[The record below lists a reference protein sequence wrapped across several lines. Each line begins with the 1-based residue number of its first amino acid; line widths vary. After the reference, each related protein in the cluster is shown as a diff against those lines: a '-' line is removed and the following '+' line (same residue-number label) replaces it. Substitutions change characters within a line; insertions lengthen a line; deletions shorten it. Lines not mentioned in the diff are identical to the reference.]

1 MRSSTLTRVV
11 AIAMIALAVAACGG
25 GGGDAT
31 APVKELVNLVETKQF
46 AKVSDLACAAEK
58 ANIAQRFDFA
68 SAMSGGL
75 GEGVD
80 ANAITDAMTVKF
92 EQPVYKEVSKSGDK
106 ATVQLTGT
114 LRIGFDKVK
123 MAAIMQTALQAQ
135 GLPVDDA
142 TINGALASMESGFAE
157 GQPVDS
163 SVDLTL
169 ENGKWMICG
178 VTDKTQ

>member
-11 AIAMIALAVAACGG
+11 VVAMVALSLAACS
-25 GGGDAT
+25 GGGDPT
-31 APVKELVNLVETKQF
+31 APVKELVRLVEAREF
-46 AKVSDLACAAEK
+46 SKVSDLACAAEK

-80 ANAITDAMTVKF
+80 AAAITDAMTVKF
-92 EQPVYKEVSKSGDK
+92 EQPVYREVSRSGDK
-106 ATVQLTGT
+106 AKVQLTGT

-123 MAAIMQTALQAQ
+123 MGDLMKSALQAQ
-135 GLPVDDA
+135 GLPVDDS
-142 TINGALASMESGFAE
+142 TVQTALGSLETGFAD

-163 SVDLTL
+163 TVDLAL

-178 VTDKTQ
+178 VTDASK